1 MPILAVLINKLI
13 IGWIYILL
21 IKANVKKHHAMLV
34 NVALMWVPFDKKN
47 WTKRKKEKKKLT
59 PQLILI
65 FSPL

>member
-47 WTKRKKEKKKLT
+47 WTKRKKKLT